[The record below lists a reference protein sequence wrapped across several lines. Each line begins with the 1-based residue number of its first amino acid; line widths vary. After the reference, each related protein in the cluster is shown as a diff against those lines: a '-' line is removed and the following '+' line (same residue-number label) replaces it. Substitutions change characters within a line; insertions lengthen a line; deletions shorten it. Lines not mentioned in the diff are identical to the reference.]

1 MWSAGADKLASAG
14 FTVRRHRRIAMDRL
28 LGMRVF
34 ARVTERG
41 SFARAAQDLDLSPTQ
56 ASAHVAELERRLG
69 TKLLNRTTRKVSLT
83 ADGRAYYE
91 RCARILRDIDEAENE
106 VSSRQGA
113 LHGTLRVDAPPL
125 FARAV
130 LIPALPKFLTAHPG
144 LTLDL
149 RLRDQLSDLVG
160 EGIDCAIRVAKLAD
174 SSLVARRLG
183 PTRLI
188 TAAAPEYLARHPA
201 PRTPEDL
208 AGHNCIGF
216 RLAHLGGAAP
226 WLFRR
231 AGERILLQPKGNLLC
246 DTGEAHL
253 AAALA
258 GVGVIQTLSVVTM
271 GLVESGRLVALLD
284 EWSSAGP
291 PMSLVYAPG
300 KPVPAKIRAF
310 ADFVAAA
317 CPPMP
322 PNA

>member
-1 MWSAGADKLASAG
+1 
-14 FTVRRHRRIAMDRL
+14 MDRL

-34 ARVTERG
+34 ARVVERG
-41 SFARAAQDLDLSPTQ
+41 SFARAAEDLDLSATQ

-91 RCARILRDIDEAENE
+91 RCARILRDIDDAENE
-106 VSSRQGA
+106 VSSRLGA
-113 LHGTLRVDAPPL
+113 LRGTLRVDAPPL

-130 LIPALPKFLTAHPG
+130 LIPALPGFLAAHPG
-144 LTLDL
+144 LALDL

-183 PTRLI
+183 ATRLV
-188 TAAAPEYLARHPA
+188 TLAAPEYLARHPA

-208 AGHNCIGF
+208 AHHNCIGF
-216 RLAHLGGAAP
+216 RLAHLGGPAP
-226 WLFRR
+226 WLYRR
-231 AGERILLQPKGNLLC
+231 AGEKILLEPKGNLVC

-258 GVGVIQTLSVVTM
+258 GVGIIQTLSVVTM
-271 GLVESGRLVALLD
+271 GLVGAGRLVTLLED
-284 EWSSAGP
+284 WSSAGP

-310 ADFVAAA
+310 ADFVVSV
-317 CPPMP
+317 CPPVAP
-322 PNA
+322 PA

>member
-1 MWSAGADKLASAG
+1 MRPLGADKLAEAG
-14 FTVRRHRRIAMDRL
+14 FTLRRNRRIAMDRL

-34 ARVTERG
+34 VRVVERG
-41 SFARAAQDLDLSPTQ
+41 SFARAAQDLDLSATQ
-56 ASAHVAELERRLG
+56 ASAHVADLERRLG
-69 TKLLNRTTRKVSLT
+69 TKLLNRTTRKVSVT
-83 ADGRAYYE
+83 ADGRAYYD
-91 RCARILRDIDEAENE
+91 RAARILRDIEDAENE

-113 LHGTLRVDAPPL
+113 LRGTLRVDAPPL

-130 LIPALPKFLTAHPG
+130 LIPALPAFLGAHPG

-183 PTRLI
+183 GTRLV
-188 TAAAPEYLARHPA
+188 TLAAPEYLASKPA
-201 PRTPEDL
+201 PRTPEEL

-216 RLAHLGGAAP
+216 RLAHLGAAAP

-231 AGERILLQPKGNLLC
+231 AGERVVIEPKGNLMC

-253 AAALA
+253 AAAIA
-258 GVGVIQTLSVVTM
+258 GVGVIQTLSIVTM
-271 GLVESGRLVALLD
+271 GLVGSGRLVTLLD
-284 EWSSAGP
+284 DWSSAGP

-310 ADFVAAA
+310 ADFVLSV
-317 CPPMP
+317 CPSVPT
-322 PNA
+322 

>member
-1 MWSAGADKLASAG
+1 
-14 FTVRRHRRIAMDRL
+14 MDRL

-34 ARVTERG
+34 VRVVERG
-41 SFARAAQDLDLSPTQ
+41 SFARAAQDLDLSATQ
-56 ASAHVAELERRLG
+56 ASAHVADLERRLG
-69 TKLLNRTTRKVSLT
+69 TKLLNRTTRKVSVT
-83 ADGRAYYE
+83 ADGRAYYD
-91 RCARILRDIDEAENE
+91 RAARILRDIEDAENE

-113 LHGTLRVDAPPL
+113 LRGTLRVDAPPL

-130 LIPALPKFLTAHPG
+130 LIPALPAFLGAHPG

-183 PTRLI
+183 GTRLV
-188 TAAAPEYLARHPA
+188 TLAAPEYLASKPA
-201 PRTPEDL
+201 PRTPEEL

-216 RLAHLGGAAP
+216 RLAHLGAAAP

-231 AGERILLQPKGNLLC
+231 AGERVVIEPKGNLMC

-253 AAALA
+253 AAAIA
-258 GVGVIQTLSVVTM
+258 GVGVIQTLSIVTM
-271 GLVESGRLVALLD
+271 GLVGSGRLVTLLD
-284 EWSSAGP
+284 DWSSAGP

-310 ADFVAAA
+310 ADFVLSV
-317 CPPMP
+317 CPSVPT
-322 PNA
+322 